1 MAKTLTF
8 KTLENEPVDREA
20 ALEHYFAQM
29 QRANELMKQDQE
41 EINRLKAETQAI
53 GVQTRAVLE
62 QLEAALY
69 A

>member
-8 KTLENEPVDREA
+8 ETLENETVDREA